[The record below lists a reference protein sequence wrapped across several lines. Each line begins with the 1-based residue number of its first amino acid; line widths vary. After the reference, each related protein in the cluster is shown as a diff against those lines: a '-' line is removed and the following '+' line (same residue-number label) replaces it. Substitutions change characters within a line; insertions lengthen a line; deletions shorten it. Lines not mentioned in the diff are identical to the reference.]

1 MATRSA
7 VWGEVFAT
15 IRSTPVAS
23 ISVALLSS
31 VLGFLAIFAS
41 VADVQRI
48 TDSWNT
54 KIASGS
60 SVLTVTT
67 ATPAGLSAARCE
79 LLNDLDSVVAAGGRT
94 ASSSATSL
102 LLPSRRLQI
111 EHVTPGYPRVVWPGL
126 DAGTNLSVVASSLL
140 AKDFGLAAGL
150 VFGIQDQPQ
159 PLVVTAVASA
169 EPRIPQLQN
178 SLTVA
183 VADSSTVEACLVE
196 AAPSAVR
203 DVEAL
208 LTGWF
213 GGPDPVNVFRM
224 VPPKETDQDPQRD
237 LSQRLSMSTP
247 AAAGCAVAA
256 LAFLLVWARR
266 KDFATYR
273 LAGATRRE
281 TCDLFALEFALLYCV
296 PLAGGVLAQLIISAR
311 ELGETTV
318 GVQAILIDAASL
330 LAAATTA
337 IPVTTLY
344 LSRLDPMRTLKGE

>member
-1 MATRSA
+1 
-7 VWGEVFAT
+7 
-15 IRSTPVAS
+15 
-23 ISVALLSS
+23 
-31 VLGFLAIFAS
+31 
-41 VADVQRI
+41 
-48 TDSWNT
+48 
-54 KIASGS
+54 
-60 SVLTVTT
+60 
-67 ATPAGLSAARCE
+67 
-79 LLNDLDSVVAAGGRT
+79 
-94 ASSSATSL
+94 
-102 LLPSRRLQI
+102 
-111 EHVTPGYPRVVWPGL
+111 VWPGL
-126 DAGTNLSVVASSLL
+126 DAGANLSVVASSLL
-140 AKDFGLAAGL
+140 AKDFGLGAGL
-150 VFGIQDQPQ
+150 AFGIQGQPQ
-159 PLVVTAVASA
+159 PLVVTAVAST

-213 GGPDPVNVFRM
+213 AGSDPVNVFRM

-256 LAFLLVWARR
+256 LAFLLQWARR
-266 KDFATYR
+266 KDYATYR

-281 TCDLFALEFALLYCV
+281 TCDLFAIEFTLLYCV
-296 PLAGGVLAQLIISAR
+296 PLASGVLAQLISAR
-311 ELGETTV
+311 ELVETTV